1 LSKTLLFL
9 LTMADKLSLIQ
20 IAESIQHISF
30 LKDLPDTGEDERATL
45 EQHLSDLASRQV
57 AKFDAV
63 IGMIKK
69 CDAYI
74 EALQNEM
81 EEVKTN
87 LDSWKKNRDKI
98 ISIVKFA
105 YQQDLI
111 DSRPTGIKYQATIKK
126 VKPRLVDNF
135 DNWNED
141 ERAEFGL
148 RKTTTVT
155 RIKDNA
161 VIEVKQEDLPDKD
174 RVRNELT
181 IDSGLAPVS
190 AQLVQGYSF
199 VYERRKRL
207 TAPDAH

>member
-1 LSKTLLFL
+1 
-9 LTMADKLSLIQ
+9 MADKLSLIQ

-30 LKDLPDTGEDERATL
+30 LKDLPDTNDEDRATL
-45 EQHLSDLASRQV
+45 EQHLNDLASRQE

-63 IGMIKK
+63 IGVIKK

-74 EALQNEM
+74 DALQNELA
-81 EEVKTN
+81 EIKSN
-87 LDSWKKNRDKI
+87 LDAWKKNRDRLTSI
-98 ISIVKFA
+98 IKFA
-105 YQQDLI
+105 YQQNLI
-111 DSRPTGIKYQATIKK
+111 GNKPTGIKYQATIRK

-135 DNWNED
+135 DNWNEN
-141 ERAEFGL
+141 ERVEFGL

-161 VIEVKQEDLPDKD
+161 VIEVKQEDLPDND

-181 IDSGLAPVS
+181 VDSGLAPVS

-207 TAPDAH
+207 TVSDAN